1 MRVNTPRPYI
11 IPTGLG
17 FSFGVLVFVLVIV
30 SVNNRNNLIFLF
42 AFFLFSVG
50 LVTMLM
56 SHRNFE
62 KIKMSFFQAS
72 ILFKNELG
80 VLSYK
85 IENPGS
91 KDSFMIQ
98 VHDKTVEHLK
108 PLEKRDVQIGFL
120 PTHYGIQQVPMQRLE
135 SRFPLQFLRVWRF
148 LQPEVKIT
156 VFPEKINYFGVTL
169 QQPEN
174 EAGEKRSRL
183 NEALEKEISHFDRF
197 KPADSPQHINW
208 KMLAKTSDLYVTKF
222 EPQADEQQH
231 IVLRWSDTESLID
244 IEKRKSQFA
253 FWIDH
258 FYKLKKSF
266 IVEFNEQ
273 QITVAVHDQKNMVK
287 ALRLLL

>member
-1 MRVNTPRPYI
+1 
-11 IPTGLG
+11 
-17 FSFGVLVFVLVIV
+17 
-30 SVNNRNNLIFLF
+30 
-42 AFFLFSVG
+42 
-50 LVTMLM
+50 
-56 SHRNFE
+56 
-62 KIKMSFFQAS
+62 MSFFQAS

-222 EPQADEQQH
+222 EPQAYEQQH

>member
-1 MRVNTPRPYI
+1 
-11 IPTGLG
+11 
-17 FSFGVLVFVLVIV
+17 
-30 SVNNRNNLIFLF
+30 
-42 AFFLFSVG
+42 
-50 LVTMLM
+50 MLM

-72 ILFKNELG
+72 ILFKNEAG

-108 PLEKRDVQIGFL
+108 PLEKRDVQISFL
-120 PTHYGIQQVPMQRLE
+120 PTHYGTQQVPMQRLE

-148 LQPEVKIT
+148 LQPEFKIT
-156 VFPEKINYFGVTL
+156 VFPEKINYFGVTT
-169 QQPEN
+169 QQPES
-174 EAGEKRSRL
+174 EAGEKRPQT

-197 KPADSPQHINW
+197 QQTDPLQHINW

-231 IVLRWSDTESLID
+231 IVLRWKDTAPLGD

-253 FWIDH
+253 FCIDY
-258 FYKLKKSF
+258 FFKQKKTF
-266 IVEFNEQ
+266 IVEFDEQ
-273 QITVAVHDQKNMVK
+273 QIAVGIHDQKNMVK